1 MAFEFLDGIKAHFL
15 ERYSEVVATA
25 VAFEMNRT
33 FGTVL
38 TSQMHL
44 HNTGAGLRLEAGAS
58 ERGAGA
64 SASNGAASAST
75 AMGEKQKI
83 EKVRGEIEEVKQV
96 MTHNIDKILERG
108 DKIELLVDKSL
119 DLSEQVMLPA
129 SCTFERRPCFLPR
142 VDAPLPAS
150 CGCALACLVW
160 MRSGLP
166 RMGALLP
173 APSQA
178 MRL

>member
-1 MAFEFLDGIKAHFL
+1 VQVAFEFLDCIKTHFL

-44 HNTGAGLRLEAGAS
+44 HNTGAGLRLEAGAG

-83 EKVRGEIEEVKQV
+83 EKVRGEEVKQV
-96 MTHNIDKILERG
+96 MTHNIDLILERG

-119 DLSEQVMLPA
+119 DLSEQVVLPA
-129 SCTFERRPCFLPR
+129 SCTFEQQPCCLPR
-142 VDAPLPAS
+142 VD
-150 CGCALACLVW
+150 
-160 MRSGLP
+160 
-166 RMGALLP
+166 ALLP